1 MGIGGAAIY
10 SLAVIIGREVTRA
23 LRWARRTWGEE
34 MARYGM
40 SAWVPAKAKTALTER
55 PRTGGVR

>member
-23 LRWARRTWGEE
+23 LRWARHAWGED

-40 SAWVPAKAKTALTER
+40 SAGVPAKTKTVLAER
-55 PRTGGVR
+55 RRTGGVR